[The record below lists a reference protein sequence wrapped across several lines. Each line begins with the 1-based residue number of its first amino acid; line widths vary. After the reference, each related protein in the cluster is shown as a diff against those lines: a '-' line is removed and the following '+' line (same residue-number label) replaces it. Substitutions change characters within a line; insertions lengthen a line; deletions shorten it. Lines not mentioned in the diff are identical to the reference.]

1 MEDKFMDYGLKSLL
15 GIGIPAGLNPHL
27 FGPIRVLEKTLA
39 VLGTICHPRS
49 QIGIWFIADPLDLRT
64 LEALLFE
71 PTDS

>member
-1 MEDKFMDYGLKSLL
+1 MDYGLKSLL

-49 QIGIWFIADPLDLRT
+49 QIGI
-64 LEALLFE
+64 
-71 PTDS
+71 